1 MINIINYE
9 CGNFISIFS
18 ILKSLNI
25 ECKITSDKDEIIN
38 SEKIILPGVGSFD
51 HCIKSLKKFKLY
63 NIIKECILEKK
74 IKTLGIC
81 VGMQILT
88 TLSEEGNEKGLNILS
103 GQVNKLQTTT
113 NIKVPHIGWNKI
125 SLLKNSPLL
134 KNLKDSK
141 FYFCHSYYVELENKS
156 YEVASTH
163 YGRKFCS
170 ILHKENLYGV
180 QFHPE
185 KSLDNGIQLLRNFAL
200 EI

>member
-1 MINIINYE
+1 
-9 CGNFISIFS
+9 
-18 ILKSLNI
+18 
-25 ECKITSDKDEIIN
+25 
-38 SEKIILPGVGSFD
+38 
-51 HCIKSLKKFKLY
+51 
-63 NIIKECILEKK
+63 
-74 IKTLGIC
+74 

-156 YEVASTH
+156 YEVASTL
-163 YGRKFCS
+163 YGKKFCS
-170 ILHKENLYGV
+170 ILHNENLYGV